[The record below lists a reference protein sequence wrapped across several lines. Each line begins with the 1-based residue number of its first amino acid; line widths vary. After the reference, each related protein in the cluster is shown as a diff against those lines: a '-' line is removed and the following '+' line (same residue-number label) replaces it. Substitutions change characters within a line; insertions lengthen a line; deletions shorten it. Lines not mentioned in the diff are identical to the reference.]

1 MDLDKEST
9 KGIQNTNHQIDKN
22 VHIKIKEELNTSDC
36 SNANDTIKINS
47 TPDTRQ
53 IMGNSQFSLS
63 RRIQIYQ
70 LSNLL
75 IVS

>member
-1 MDLDKEST
+1 MDLDEEST
-9 KGIQNTNHQIDKN
+9 KGIQNTNNKIDNNKN

-36 SNANDTIKINS
+36 SNATIKINS